1 METKSE
7 YMMTEIGEI
16 PANWEV
22 CALGTYIKVQG
33 GYAFK
38 SNQFSDNGIRILR
51 ISNIKESGLSLNE
64 CKYYSDND
72 AKGLDNYYLNENDTV
87 IAMSGATTGKSSL
100 VKKDDLPLLVNQ
112 RVGTYKRKNERNTD
126 QKFIYYTVSSNYYQ
140 QKLWEHAIGGAQPN
154 ISSTQ
159 LESIIVAYPPLNEQ
173 QKIAEILSTVDD
185 QIEQTDQLIEKTKEL
200 KKGLMQ
206 QLLTKG
212 VKHTAFKKTKIGEI
226 PAEWRSVKFK
236 EVCSIVN
243 GLVDPREKPYSDY
256 PHIGNANIEK
266 KSGKLLNYKIAKEEN
281 LISGKYLFNERH
293 VLYGKINPQFAKVT
307 YPKFVG
313 LCSADMY
320 PIECDLEQIVPD
332 FLLYAIL
339 DTRFTDTMIKL
350 STRTGMPKV
359 NRFEVEQYVFAL
371 PKVNEQKK
379 IAKILSSVDED
390 IEGYEQE
397 KSKYEELKKGL
408 MQQLL
413 TGKTRV
419 KVD

>member
-173 QKIAEILSTVDD
+173 QKIAEILSTVDE
-185 QIEQTDQLIEKTKEL
+185 QIEQTDQLIGKTKEL

-212 VKHTAFKKTKIGEI
+212 IGHTEFKQTELGEI
-226 PAEWRSVKFK
+226 PDEWSLLRLQEVLKVMYGKSQTKVEVEESDIPILGTGGIIGWSKEPLYSKKSVLIGRKGTIDKPVYIDKPFWTIDTLFYTDIETTKADVKF
-236 EVCSIVN
+236 I
-243 GLVDPREKPYSDY
+243 Y
-256 PHIGNANIEK
+256 
-266 KSGKLLNYKIAKEEN
+266 
-281 LISGKYLFNERH
+281 YLFQSIDWYRYNEATG
-293 VLYGKINPQFAKVT
+293 VPSLSSKNILNILFACPSLK
-307 YPKFVG
+307 
-313 LCSADMY
+313 
-320 PIECDLEQIVPD
+320 
-332 FLLYAIL
+332 
-339 DTRFTDTMIKL
+339 
-350 STRTGMPKV
+350 
-359 NRFEVEQYVFAL
+359 
-371 PKVNEQKK
+371 EQKR
-379 IAKILSSVDED
+379 IASILSAVDED
-390 IEGYEQE
+390 IEGYEKE
-397 KSKYEELKKGL
+397 RAKYEELKKGL

-413 TGKTRV
+413 TGKKRV
-419 KVD
+419 KV